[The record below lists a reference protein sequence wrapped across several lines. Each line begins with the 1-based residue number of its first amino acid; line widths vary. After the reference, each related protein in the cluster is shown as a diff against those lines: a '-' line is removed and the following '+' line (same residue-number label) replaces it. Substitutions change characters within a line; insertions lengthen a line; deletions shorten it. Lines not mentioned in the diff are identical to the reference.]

1 MKTSNVLSKRFT
13 LPLLIAGVLFGAQL
27 PNAKA
32 DYLYWTDAQLGTSS
46 ITNGYNFAEQ
56 TLRRANASGI
66 RRQSTEVAGTIA
78 GSYVAIHCVATA
90 PRITAIIMVIGP
102 NQSEVVRV
110 RDAVRTGMMKWH
122 IID

>member
-1 MKTSNVLSKRFT
+1 MKTFNVLSKRFT
-13 LPLLIAGVLFGAQL
+13 LPLLIAGVLFVAQL

-78 GSYVAIHCVATA
+78 GSYVAITVSQPLRGLPPLSWSLDLTN
-90 PRITAIIMVIGP
+90 RKW
-102 NQSEVVRV
+102 SECETQC
-110 RDAVRTGMMKWH
+110 AQG
-122 IID
+122 